1 MVAHLSLRHQT
12 VAVDL
17 PRHVI
22 QVIALSPAVLAG
34 HSIGCRVVIEA
45 ATQAPGRTAGVVHDR
60 MKANVGLRETFG
72 TPHSFEVLIRLWFED
87 AIDRR
92 KAADDITL

>member
-1 MVAHLSLRHQT
+1 MVAHLLPRHQM

-22 QVIALSPAVLAG
+22 QAIALPPAMLAG
-34 HSIGCRVVIEA
+34 HSMGCRGVVEA
-45 ATQAPGRTAGVVHDR
+45 AMQAPGRTAGVVHDR

-72 TPHSFEVLIRLWFED
+72 TPHSFEVLIRHWFED